1 MKDAPS
7 RSYSGATGHRGSRN
21 SPKKFREMAGIQWL
35 SLILLEA
42 PRCWPCWR
50 RHTSLER
57 CYISELQEGAE
68 I

>member
-7 RSYSGATGHRGSRN
+7 RNYSGATGHRSFGTV
-21 SPKKFREMAGIQWL
+21 PKKICEMAEIQWV

-42 PRCWPCWR
+42 PRCWPCWQL
-50 RHTSLER
+50 SLAR
-57 CYISELQEGAE
+57 CYISELREGAE